1 MLVFLIFERILLEI
15 YRGDKV
21 LRILLFYYY
30 SDFVLLTFEKNLQ
43 KFQQFILVGIGKIIF
58 KLIFCYVSMLKV
70 EFFFK
75 YMLNICSFFLNDII
89 YVVVSIIVLK
99 NLIEFLQV
107 VLFIII
113 KEKLIILIL
122 LVERKFFICLF
133 ILLKDR
139 DEGQFDSSCLE
150 NSFLCISFL
159 ISFNFDFFR
168 RFIYVVENL
177 RIIDGSFL
185 EGKRFFF
192 LLDDEEQENK
202 ENILLIQS
210 FCVSV
215 WDKMEFGERI
225 KNIDVGLEDK
235 VILIGYTFFEEYF
248 EKDRF
253 LKVKVEINVE
263 EKVSLCRKVDF
274 FVCFVLIEDLILD
287 YNRKEEIKYLVEV
300 FKIKFVRLKSSNLF
314 EKFIKGFVFY
324 KRKVDEVGI

>member
-1 MLVFLIFERILLEI
+1 MLVFLIFERMLLEI

-43 KFQQFILVGIGKIIF
+43 KSDILVGIGKIIF
-58 KLIFCYVSMLKV
+58 KLIFCYVSTLKV

-99 NLIEFLQV
+99 NLIEFFQV

-185 EGKRFFF
+185 ERKRFFF

-202 ENILLIQS
+202 ENILLI
-210 FCVSV
+210 
-215 WDKMEFGERI
+215 
-225 KNIDVGLEDK
+225 
-235 VILIGYTFFEEYF
+235 
-248 EKDRF
+248 
-253 LKVKVEINVE
+253 
-263 EKVSLCRKVDF
+263 
-274 FVCFVLIEDLILD
+274 
-287 YNRKEEIKYLVEV
+287 
-300 FKIKFVRLKSSNLF
+300 
-314 EKFIKGFVFY
+314 
-324 KRKVDEVGI
+324 

>member
-15 YRGDKV
+15 YQGDKV

-58 KLIFCYVSMLKV
+58 KLIFCYVSLLKV

-185 EGKRFFF
+185 ERKRFFF

-202 ENILLIQS
+202 ENILLI
-210 FCVSV
+210 
-215 WDKMEFGERI
+215 
-225 KNIDVGLEDK
+225 
-235 VILIGYTFFEEYF
+235 
-248 EKDRF
+248 
-253 LKVKVEINVE
+253 
-263 EKVSLCRKVDF
+263 
-274 FVCFVLIEDLILD
+274 
-287 YNRKEEIKYLVEV
+287 
-300 FKIKFVRLKSSNLF
+300 
-314 EKFIKGFVFY
+314 
-324 KRKVDEVGI
+324 

>member
-1 MLVFLIFERILLEI
+1 MLVFLIFERMLLEI
-15 YRGDKV
+15 YWGDKV

-30 SDFVLLTFEKNLQ
+30 CDFVLLTFEKNLQ
-43 KFQQFILVGIGKIIF
+43 KSDILVGIGKIIF
-58 KLIFCYVSMLKV
+58 KLIFCYISMLKV

-89 YVVVSIIVLK
+89 YVVVLIIVLK
-99 NLIEFLQV
+99 NLIELIFLQV

-150 NSFLCISFL
+150 NSFICISFL
-159 ISFNFDFFR
+159 TSFNFDFFR

-185 EGKRFFF
+185 ERKRFFF

-202 ENILLIQS
+202 ENILLI
-210 FCVSV
+210 
-215 WDKMEFGERI
+215 
-225 KNIDVGLEDK
+225 
-235 VILIGYTFFEEYF
+235 
-248 EKDRF
+248 
-253 LKVKVEINVE
+253 
-263 EKVSLCRKVDF
+263 
-274 FVCFVLIEDLILD
+274 
-287 YNRKEEIKYLVEV
+287 
-300 FKIKFVRLKSSNLF
+300 
-314 EKFIKGFVFY
+314 
-324 KRKVDEVGI
+324 

>member
-1 MLVFLIFERILLEI
+1 MLVFLIFERMLLEI

-43 KFQQFILVGIGKIIF
+43 KSDILVGIGKIIF
-58 KLIFCYVSMLKV
+58 KLIFCYVSTLKV

-75 YMLNICSFFLNDII
+75 YMLNICSFFLNYII
-89 YVVVSIIVLK
+89 YVVVLIIVLK
-99 NLIEFLQV
+99 NLIELIFLQV

-185 EGKRFFF
+185 ERKRFFF

-202 ENILLIQS
+202 ENILLI
-210 FCVSV
+210 
-215 WDKMEFGERI
+215 
-225 KNIDVGLEDK
+225 
-235 VILIGYTFFEEYF
+235 
-248 EKDRF
+248 
-253 LKVKVEINVE
+253 
-263 EKVSLCRKVDF
+263 
-274 FVCFVLIEDLILD
+274 
-287 YNRKEEIKYLVEV
+287 
-300 FKIKFVRLKSSNLF
+300 
-314 EKFIKGFVFY
+314 
-324 KRKVDEVGI
+324 

>member
-1 MLVFLIFERILLEI
+1 MLVFLIFERMLLEI

-43 KFQQFILVGIGKIIF
+43 KSDILAGIGKIIF
-58 KLIFCYVSMLKV
+58 KLIFCYVSTLKV

-89 YVVVSIIVLK
+89 YVVVSIIK

-107 VLFIII
+107 VSFIII

-185 EGKRFFF
+185 ERKRFFF

-202 ENILLIQS
+202 ENILLI
-210 FCVSV
+210 
-215 WDKMEFGERI
+215 
-225 KNIDVGLEDK
+225 
-235 VILIGYTFFEEYF
+235 
-248 EKDRF
+248 
-253 LKVKVEINVE
+253 
-263 EKVSLCRKVDF
+263 
-274 FVCFVLIEDLILD
+274 
-287 YNRKEEIKYLVEV
+287 
-300 FKIKFVRLKSSNLF
+300 
-314 EKFIKGFVFY
+314 
-324 KRKVDEVGI
+324 

>member
-1 MLVFLIFERILLEI
+1 MLVFLIFERMLLEI

-43 KFQQFILVGIGKIIF
+43 KSDILVGIGKIIF
-58 KLIFCYVSMLKV
+58 KLIFCYVSTLKV

-133 ILLKDR
+133 ILLKDG

-185 EGKRFFF
+185 ERKRFFF

-202 ENILLIQS
+202 ENILLI
-210 FCVSV
+210 
-215 WDKMEFGERI
+215 
-225 KNIDVGLEDK
+225 
-235 VILIGYTFFEEYF
+235 
-248 EKDRF
+248 
-253 LKVKVEINVE
+253 
-263 EKVSLCRKVDF
+263 
-274 FVCFVLIEDLILD
+274 
-287 YNRKEEIKYLVEV
+287 
-300 FKIKFVRLKSSNLF
+300 
-314 EKFIKGFVFY
+314 
-324 KRKVDEVGI
+324 

>member
-1 MLVFLIFERILLEI
+1 MLVFLIFERMLLEI

-43 KFQQFILVGIGKIIF
+43 KSDILAGIGKIIF
-58 KLIFCYVSMLKV
+58 KLIFCYVSTLKV

-150 NSFLCISFL
+150 NSFLCISIL

-185 EGKRFFF
+185 ERKRFFF

-202 ENILLIQS
+202 ENILLI
-210 FCVSV
+210 
-215 WDKMEFGERI
+215 
-225 KNIDVGLEDK
+225 
-235 VILIGYTFFEEYF
+235 
-248 EKDRF
+248 
-253 LKVKVEINVE
+253 
-263 EKVSLCRKVDF
+263 
-274 FVCFVLIEDLILD
+274 
-287 YNRKEEIKYLVEV
+287 
-300 FKIKFVRLKSSNLF
+300 
-314 EKFIKGFVFY
+314 
-324 KRKVDEVGI
+324 

>member
-1 MLVFLIFERILLEI
+1 MLVFLIFERMLLEI

-43 KFQQFILVGIGKIIF
+43 KSDILVGIGKIIF
-58 KLIFCYVSMLKV
+58 KLIFCYVSTLKV

-139 DEGQFDSSCLE
+139 DEGLFDSSCLE

-185 EGKRFFF
+185 ERKRFFF

-202 ENILLIQS
+202 ENILLI
-210 FCVSV
+210 
-215 WDKMEFGERI
+215 
-225 KNIDVGLEDK
+225 
-235 VILIGYTFFEEYF
+235 
-248 EKDRF
+248 
-253 LKVKVEINVE
+253 
-263 EKVSLCRKVDF
+263 
-274 FVCFVLIEDLILD
+274 
-287 YNRKEEIKYLVEV
+287 
-300 FKIKFVRLKSSNLF
+300 
-314 EKFIKGFVFY
+314 
-324 KRKVDEVGI
+324 

>member
-1 MLVFLIFERILLEI
+1 MLLEI

-43 KFQQFILVGIGKIIF
+43 KSDILVGIGKIIF
-58 KLIFCYVSMLKV
+58 KLIFCYVSTSKV

-89 YVVVSIIVLK
+89 YVVVSIIK

-107 VLFIII
+107 VSFIII

-185 EGKRFFF
+185 ERKRFFF

-202 ENILLIQS
+202 ENILLI
-210 FCVSV
+210 
-215 WDKMEFGERI
+215 
-225 KNIDVGLEDK
+225 
-235 VILIGYTFFEEYF
+235 
-248 EKDRF
+248 
-253 LKVKVEINVE
+253 
-263 EKVSLCRKVDF
+263 
-274 FVCFVLIEDLILD
+274 
-287 YNRKEEIKYLVEV
+287 
-300 FKIKFVRLKSSNLF
+300 
-314 EKFIKGFVFY
+314 
-324 KRKVDEVGI
+324 